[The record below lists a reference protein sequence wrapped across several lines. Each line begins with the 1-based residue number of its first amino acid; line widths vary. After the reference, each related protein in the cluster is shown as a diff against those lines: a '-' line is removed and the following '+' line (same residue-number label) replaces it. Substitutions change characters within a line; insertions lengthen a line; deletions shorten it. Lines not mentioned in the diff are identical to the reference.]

1 VHDPSTGYE
10 RLTLEQSLPVDEA
23 CDRFESAWRAGGRP
37 DIAEHLHRAAGADA
51 AVLLRELVLLDI
63 DFRRRTGQTP
73 KPEDY
78 ATRFAGLDADWLAR
92 ALLPTTG
99 IVPLPPT
106 ESGFEVVAEL
116 GRGGMGV
123 VYKARDARL
132 DRFVALKFL
141 TAGAGRD
148 PRRLERFRRE
158 ARAASALNH
167 PAVCTL
173 HDVGDHDG
181 QPFLIFEWVDGQ
193 TFRALIGPNPDLQ
206 RLLPLVRQVAEALR
220 VAHAAGIVHRDLK
233 PENLMVRSDGYVKI
247 LDFGLARLAD
257 AARHDSE
264 VGMVVGTADYMPP
277 EQARGEAVGPSAD
290 IYSLGVI
297 FYELTTGRNRPEPGV
312 TAAAIRQHHPEVP
325 AGLAEVIAQM
335 LDADPR
341 CRPTAAEV
349 EAALGGLTHG
359 AGRRAG
365 PTVLERRPTV
375 GRKPEHA
382 ALRAAFDRAAGGH
395 GSVVCVTGEP
405 GIGKTTIV
413 EAVLAELAAAGHP
426 YATARGRC
434 SERLAGADAYLPVL
448 EALDGLL
455 AGESGESAARALRLL
470 APSWH
475 GLIAPAGAAV
485 LQPIPQDRLKRE
497 LVALFADVTR
507 LRPVVLFLDDL
518 HWADVSTVDLLGY
531 LGERCGGMRLLVV
544 LTARPS
550 ELVAGRHPFAA
561 VKHALQARGLCR
573 EVALPL
579 LSPADLDA
587 YLALTFPGHDFPDD
601 FAEAVFAKTGG
612 NPLFMADLVRD
623 LRDRGNIVRTEG
635 GWRLDRPLPEFL
647 ADLPESIRGLIQHRT
662 ERLDEM
668 DRLMLLA
675 ASVQGPAFD
684 SAPVARVLGCEPT
697 AVEDRLDA
705 LDRVHG
711 LVRLEREREYADGTL
726 TLRYSFVHAV
736 YQNALY
742 ASLPPSRRAAW
753 SATTA
758 EALLAHHGENNPAVA
773 AELALLFEAAR
784 DRGRAARFFRSAAE
798 NAVHVS
804 AHREAVALADR
815 GLRQL
820 ERLADPAERGR
831 QELALLVA
839 RGVAQVAIEG
849 FASPA
854 VERTYTLARAAGE
867 RCGGGAALFPV
878 FYGLWNVHLLRCE
891 LRACGDLASRMLAL
905 ASAPDDPV
913 LRLQAHNVR
922 QQPLVHLGQFAAARD
937 HQDQA
942 LAIYDP
948 GRHGTLTDVFGEDP
962 GIGCLVYRAVALWH
976 MGLPDQAVA
985 AVGEA
990 RRLADQLGYP
1000 FNQARVLYYTA
1011 FLHVCRREPNPV
1023 GQAADE
1029 LTRLSEEQGFA
1040 MLAAAA
1046 LIFRGWYHTQVG
1058 RLTDGVVEMRR
1069 GLESWRA
1076 TGSRSHYPYLRALLG
1091 EAVGRA
1097 GRPGD
1102 GLATANE
1109 ALSAM
1114 EATEERFYE
1123 PEIHR
1128 IRAELLDQCGADDD
1142 ARLSFHR
1149 ALDTSRAQQATG
1161 VELRAAVSLARH
1173 HAARGRRDEA
1183 AALVAPL
1190 LATVSEGQSN
1200 PDVTEAAELL
1210 SN

>member
-1 VHDPSTGYE
+1 
-10 RLTLEQSLPVDEA
+10 
-23 CDRFESAWRAGGRP
+23 
-37 DIAEHLHRAAGADA
+37 
-51 AVLLRELVLLDI
+51 
-63 DFRRRTGQTP
+63 
-73 KPEDY
+73 
-78 ATRFAGLDADWLAR
+78 
-92 ALLPTTG
+92 
-99 IVPLPPT
+99 
-106 ESGFEVVAEL
+106 
-116 GRGGMGV
+116 
-123 VYKARDARL
+123 
-132 DRFVALKFL
+132 
-141 TAGAGRD
+141 
-148 PRRLERFRRE
+148 
-158 ARAASALNH
+158 
-167 PAVCTL
+167 
-173 HDVGDHDG
+173 
-181 QPFLIFEWVDGQ
+181 
-193 TFRALIGPNPDLQ
+193 
-206 RLLPLVRQVAEALR
+206 
-220 VAHAAGIVHRDLK
+220 
-233 PENLMVRSDGYVKI
+233 
-247 LDFGLARLAD
+247 
-257 AARHDSE
+257 
-264 VGMVVGTADYMPP
+264 
-277 EQARGEAVGPSAD
+277 
-290 IYSLGVI
+290 
-297 FYELTTGRNRPEPGV
+297 
-312 TAAAIRQHHPEVP
+312 
-325 AGLAEVIAQM
+325 
-335 LDADPR
+335 
-341 CRPTAAEV
+341 
-349 EAALGGLTHG
+349 
-359 AGRRAG
+359 
-365 PTVLERRPTV
+365 
-375 GRKPEHA
+375 
-382 ALRAAFDRAAGGH
+382 
-395 GSVVCVTGEP
+395 
-405 GIGKTTIV
+405 
-413 EAVLAELAAAGHP
+413 
-426 YATARGRC
+426 
-434 SERLAGADAYLPVL
+434 
-448 EALDGLL
+448 
-455 AGESGESAARALRLL
+455 
-470 APSWH
+470 
-475 GLIAPAGAAV
+475 
-485 LQPIPQDRLKRE
+485 
-497 LVALFADVTR
+497 
-507 LRPVVLFLDDL
+507 
-518 HWADVSTVDLLGY
+518 
-531 LGERCGGMRLLVV
+531 
-544 LTARPS
+544 
-550 ELVAGRHPFAA
+550 
-561 VKHALQARGLCR
+561 
-573 EVALPL
+573 
-579 LSPADLDA
+579 
-587 YLALTFPGHDFPDD
+587 
-601 FAEAVFAKTGG
+601 
-612 NPLFMADLVRD
+612 
-623 LRDRGNIVRTEG
+623 
-635 GWRLDRPLPEFL
+635 
-647 ADLPESIRGLIQHRT
+647 
-662 ERLDEM
+662 
-668 DRLMLLA
+668 
-675 ASVQGPAFD
+675 
-684 SAPVARVLGCEPT
+684 
-697 AVEDRLDA
+697 
-705 LDRVHG
+705 
-711 LVRLEREREYADGTL
+711 
-726 TLRYSFVHAV
+726 
-736 YQNALY
+736 
-742 ASLPPSRRAAW
+742 
-753 SATTA
+753 
-758 EALLAHHGENNPAVA
+758 
-773 AELALLFEAAR
+773 
-784 DRGRAARFFRSAAE
+784 
-798 NAVHVS
+798 VHVS

>member
-10 RLTLEQSLPVDEA
+10 QLTLEQSLPVDEA
-23 CDRFESAWRAGGRP
+23 CDRFEAAWRAGTRP
-37 DIAEHLHRAAGADA
+37 DISEHLHRAAEADA
-51 AVLLRELVLLDI
+51 SVLLRELVLLDI
-63 DFRRRTGQTP
+63 EFRRRHGQLP
-73 KPEDY
+73 KPDDY
-78 ATRFAGLDADWLAR
+78 ATRFPDLDRDWLAH
-92 ALLPTTG
+92 AVLPTTG
-99 IVPLPPT
+99 AATAPLSVP
-106 ESGFEVVAEL
+106 GFDVVTEL

-123 VYKARDARL
+123 VYKARDTRL

-141 TAGAGRD
+141 TAGASRD

-193 TFRALIGPNPDLQ
+193 TFRSLIGSRPAVEQ
-206 RLLPLVRQVAEALR
+206 LLPLFRQVAEALR

-233 PENLMVRSDGYVKI
+233 PENLMVRPDGYVKI

-257 AARHDSE
+257 AGRHDSE
-264 VGMVVGTADYMPP
+264 IGMVVGTADYMPP

-290 IYSLGVI
+290 VYSLGVI
-297 FYELTTGRNRPEPGV
+297 VHELATGRNRPGLGV
-312 TAAAIRQHHPEVP
+312 TALAIRQLNPEIP
-325 AGLAEVIAQM
+325 GGLAELIAQM

-341 CRPTAAEV
+341 RRPTAAEV
-349 EAALGGLTHG
+349 EAALGELTRG
-359 AGRRAG
+359 TGRRSG
-365 PTVLERRPTV
+365 PIVLDRRPTV
-375 GRKPEHA
+375 GRGPEHA
-382 ALRAAFDRAAGGH
+382 ALRAAFDRAARGQ
-395 GSVVCVTGEP
+395 GSVVTVTGEP

-413 EAVLAELAAAGHP
+413 EAVLAELAEEGRP
-426 YATARGRC
+426 YSTARGRC
-434 SERLAGADAYLPVL
+434 SERLAGADAYLPIL

-455 AGESGESAARALRLL
+455 VGESGESAGRALRLL

-475 GLIAPAGAAV
+475 GLIAPAAGANPH
-485 LQPIPQDRLKRE
+485 PISQDRLKRE
-497 LVALFADVTR
+497 LVALLGEVTR

-531 LGERCGGMRLLVV
+531 LGERCGSMRLLVI
-544 LTARPS
+544 LTARPG

-561 VKHALQARGLCR
+561 VKNALQARGLCR
-573 EVALPL
+573 EISLPL
-579 LSPADLDA
+579 LARADLDA
-587 YLALTFPGHDFPDD
+587 YLTLTFPGHDFPAG

-612 NPLFMADLVRD
+612 NPLFMTDLLRD
-623 LRDRGNIVRTEG
+623 LRNRGYIERTDA
-635 GWRLDRPLPEFL
+635 GWRLDRPLPDFL
-647 ADLPESIRGLIQHRT
+647 DDLPESVRGLIQHRID
-662 ERLDEM
+662 RLDEC

-684 SAPVARVLGCEPT
+684 SAPVARVLGCDPT
-697 AVEDRLDA
+697 TVEDRLDA

-742 ASLPPSRRAAW
+742 ASLPPSRRSAW
-753 SATTA
+753 SAATA
-758 EALLAHHGENNPAVA
+758 EALLAHHGENNAAVA

-784 DRGRAARFFRSAAE
+784 DRGRAARFFRTAAE

-820 ERLADPAERGR
+820 ERLADPADRGR

-839 RGVAQVAIEG
+839 RGVALVAIEG

-905 ASAPDDPV
+905 AMAQDDPV

-922 QQPLVHLGQFAAARD
+922 QQPLVHLGQFDAARD

-942 LAIYDP
+942 LAIYDSA
-948 GRHGTLTDVFGEDP
+948 RHGTLTDVFGEDP

-976 MGLPDQAVA
+976 LGFSDQAAA
-985 AVGEA
+985 AVRDAGH
-990 RRLADQLGYP
+990 LAIQLGYP
-1000 FNQARVLYYTA
+1000 FNRARVLYYTA
-1011 FLHVCRREPNPV
+1011 FLHVCRREPEPV
-1023 GQAADE
+1023 GEAADE
-1029 LTRLSEEQGFA
+1029 LTQLSEEQGFA

-1097 GRPGD
+1097 GRPAD

-1128 IRAELLDQCGADDD
+1128 IRGELFDQCGAVDE
-1142 ARLSFHR
+1142 ARVSFHR
-1149 ALDTSRAQQATG
+1149 ALDSSRAQRAPG
-1161 VELRAAVSLARH
+1161 VELRAAVGLGRH
-1173 HAARGRRDEA
+1173 LHRLGRSDEA
-1183 AALVAPL
+1183 RELVRPL
-1190 LATVSEGQSN
+1190 LVGREEGRHTS
-1200 PDVTEAAELL
+1200 DTRDAKELL
-1210 SN
+1210 DG